1 MEFWLASEGV
11 NLPPEVRSSRQMQQ
25 MKERA
30 AKIVNHLSVADVA
43 CEDGV
48 SIIRRETEKS
58 PIIKLLEHKDVD
70 RKRHKF
76 MTLSRYASESRFHQ
90 SGLDLPPRK

>member
-11 NLPPEVRSSRQMQQ
+11 NLPREVRGSRLMQQ

-48 SIIRRETEKS
+48 SIIRRETEK
-58 PIIKLLEHKDVD
+58 DVD
-70 RKRHKF
+70 RKRHKL
-76 MTLSRYASESRFHQ
+76 MTLSRYA
-90 SGLDLPPRK
+90 G